1 MNHYSHIKE
10 HKTENK
16 KIVYAPIKDLSE
28 FENIAFYQ
36 HQVFEHAFNGSI
48 GAPVHEKLRTGAK
61 VLEFGCGTGVWTTDV
76 AAEYPNSE
84 FYAIDFITQNSFENI
99 TFISFDIHQK
109 LPFPDNEFDYVFSKD
124 KSNFF
129 TKDSFQ
135 GFLSEILRVLKPGGW
150 LEIGH
155 PLLRIDDFV
164 LGPTLSRIDATY
176 VSWYRENGVHLDLIL
191 HLEEHLQMTR
201 KTECISSQIAV
212 IPIGG
217 GDFGE
222 FFSEFILYKMKLL
235 KEFIAPFMGIS
246 FEEYDRLIGEVENEL
261 KEQCGEVYC
270 KYKKV
275 LARKK
280 DIRHS

>member
-10 HKTENK
+10 HNTENK

-36 HQVFEHAFNGSI
+36 HQLFDHAFNGSI

-61 VLEFGCGTGVWTTDV
+61 VLEFG
-76 AAEYPNSE
+76 
-84 FYAIDFITQNSFENI
+84 
-99 TFISFDIHQK
+99 FDIRQK
-109 LPFPDNEFDYVFSKD
+109 LPFPDNEFDYVFSRD

-155 PLLRIDDFV
+155 PLSFDDFV
-164 LGPTLSRIDATY
+164 HGPTLSRIDAAC
-176 VSWYRENGVHLDLIL
+176 VSWYRECGVHLDLIL
-191 HLEEHLQMTR
+191 HLEEHLQMIR

-222 FFSEFILYKMKLL
+222 FFSEFVLYKMKLL

-246 FEEYDRLIGEVENEL
+246 LEEYDRLIGEAENEL
-261 KEQCGEVYC
+261 KEQRGEVYFR
-270 KYKKV
+270 YKKV

-280 DIRHS
+280 DIDILK